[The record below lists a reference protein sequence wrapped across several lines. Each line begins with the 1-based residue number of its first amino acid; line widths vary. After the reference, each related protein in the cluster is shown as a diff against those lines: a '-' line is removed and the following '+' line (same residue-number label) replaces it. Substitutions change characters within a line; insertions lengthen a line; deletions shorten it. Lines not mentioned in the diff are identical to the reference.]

1 MTTVGSAP
9 VARLRVARP
18 HDGGG
23 ILRRLWVD
31 VDGRRVAGLK
41 QGQSAEIPL
50 SSGRHT
56 VTGRM
61 DWTSSPELD
70 IDLEEDEKV
79 RVEVA
84 LPLSALW
91 NMVRRPRTALTIRRI

>member
-1 MTTVGSAP
+1 
-9 VARLRVARP
+9 
-18 HDGGG
+18 
-23 ILRRLWVD
+23 
-31 VDGRRVAGLK
+31 
-41 QGQSAEIPL
+41 
-50 SSGRHT
+50 
-56 VTGRM
+56 M